1 MTWSA
6 ILGEAPVKSPCKRP
20 PKPHKSPTAQ
30 ELEEIRQ
37 ICREHDEYMEKY
49 HTYFKKGQK
58 TL

>member
-1 MTWSA
+1 MWSV

-37 ICREHDEYMEKY
+37 ICREHDEML
-49 HTYFKKGQK
+49 KKRDKAK
-58 TL
+58 TGRLTEQL

>member
-1 MTWSA
+1 MWSV

-37 ICREHDEYMEKY
+37 ICREHDEMLKEK
-49 HTYFKKGQK
+49 QK

>member
-6 ILGEAPVKSPCKRP
+6 ILGEAPCKRP

-37 ICREHDEYMEKY
+37 ICREHDEMLRKRE
-49 HTYFKKGQK
+49 K